1 MIFREKM
8 LALLYS
14 SYYLVISVH
23 GWYIHCWAQVLMIHQ
38 NKYKMEMEKHLL
50 CLVAGLKFQ
59 WFLLLQDISI
69 IMEK

>member
-1 MIFREKM
+1 
-8 LALLYS
+8 
-14 SYYLVISVH
+14 
-23 GWYIHCWAQVLMIHQ
+23 MIHQ